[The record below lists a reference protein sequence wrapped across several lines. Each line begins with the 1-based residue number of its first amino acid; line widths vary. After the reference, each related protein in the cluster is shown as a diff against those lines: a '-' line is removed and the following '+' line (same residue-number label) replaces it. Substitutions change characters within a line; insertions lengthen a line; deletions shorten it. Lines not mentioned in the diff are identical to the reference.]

1 MEDVHV
7 LKLLREHREK
17 RQFDF
22 IKRLLT
28 AGEIEKTFILRDEK
42 LVDSLI
48 WILISTMRVI
58 TVDYCSGRLICDVED
73 IPTMLCAML
82 TPYLVK
88 PAPTNEFLN

>member
-1 MEDVHV
+1 MVFSREVMEDVHV
-7 LKLLREHREK
+7 LRLLREHHEK

-22 IKRLLT
+22 IKGLLT

-58 TVDYCSGRLICDVED
+58 TVTTV
-73 IPTMLCAML
+73 
-82 TPYLVK
+82 
-88 PAPTNEFLN
+88 PAG